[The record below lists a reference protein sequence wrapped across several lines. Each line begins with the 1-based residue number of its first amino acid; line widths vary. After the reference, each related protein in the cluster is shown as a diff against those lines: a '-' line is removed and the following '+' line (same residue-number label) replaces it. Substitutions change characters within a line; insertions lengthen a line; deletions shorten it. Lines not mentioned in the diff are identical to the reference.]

1 MARTDPGTGYMFSIV
16 NIVYILLF
24 LLDALYTPWLL
35 CLQLTVS
42 HLASMEEPVWS
53 GISAPV
59 LTVTWDQDVKSVR
72 DNSIHLF
79 LSGMYHVS
87 LQLSKP
93 VCFFK
98 KMECVYRGQ
107 ELSCVTVSP
116 CVSVQWC
123 ATGTV
128 KTEGSVFLPMCVSAS
143 LAGTDQHVTQVT
155 PINTTCSYLEAHDEH
170 ISFRQQYV
178 QLWAQYSIVFTSSCL
193 QSSVFEWWDLYQ
205 TQHLR
210 LSRWLLWLPM
220 SDW

>member
-93 VCFFK
+93 VSACLK
-98 KMECVYRGQ
+98 KNGMCVQG
-107 ELSCVTVSP
+107 LGVVVCN
-116 CVSVQWC
+116 CVSVCLCSVVCNRHCENGGECTSPDVCKCKSGWYGPTCNSGNANQHH
-123 ATGTV
+123 
-128 KTEGSVFLPMCVSAS
+128 VFL
-143 LAGTDQHVTQVT
+143 
-155 PINTTCSYLEAHDEH
+155 
-170 ISFRQQYV
+170 
-178 QLWAQYSIVFTSSCL
+178 
-193 QSSVFEWWDLYQ
+193 
-205 TQHLR
+205 LR
-210 LSRWLLWLPM
+210 SP
-220 SDW
+220 